1 MPLVYSLACG
11 GVLLLAFL
19 LSTNAL
25 RVNRLAN
32 RWLGIFLACVG
43 CVLLGR
49 VLPGTTLAAHYP
61 SLLGW
66 LELTRLAMAPA
77 FYLSVVQFTAPHR
90 SWQRRDGLHFL
101 PWLLFLL
108 AMLPP
113 LLGGG
118 PAGVARLPGGAAAV
132 GRALV
137 FAAPK
142 VQAIGYWLAAY
153 LALRQ
158 HQRHVLQL
166 TAQPEPID
174 LQWLKRVLWSL
185 ALLVVLWLNELFFH
199 LVWVLALTPAGY
211 LGVVF
216 YLAYYALRQPEVFAF
231 PAPVRAE
238 IRELWQPDP
247 PAPPDAAPGS
257 SKQARLSPSQVA
269 YWQQRLHHLLETEKV
284 YLEADLNLPALA
296 QRAGLSTHELSYV
309 LNEGFGVNFSQ
320 FINAYRVAEAQ
331 RLLASA
337 QHQHLSI
344 VGIAFEAGF
353 SSKTTFNTAFKK
365 VTGLTPSQFMQDVRD
380 GSAPQPEPPGRA
392 RLPPMGSVG

>member
-1 MPLVYSLACG
+1 MLLLYSLACG

-19 LSTNAL
+19 LGTNAL

-32 RWLGIFLACVG
+32 RWLGVFLVG
-43 CVLLGR
+43 VAGVLLDR
-49 VLPGTTLAAHYP
+49 VLPATSVAAHYP
-61 SLLGW
+61 RLLGW

-77 FYLSVVQFTAPHR
+77 FYLSVVQFTAPNR
-90 SWQRRDGLHFL
+90 PWRGRDGLHFL

-108 AMLPP
+108 AMLPL
-113 LLGGG
+113 LLGWGPRGVAGLSG
-118 PAGVARLPGGAAAV
+118 PAASG

-137 FAAPK
+137 FATPK

-158 HQRHVLQL
+158 HQRQVLHL

-174 LQWLKRVLWSL
+174 LQWLQQVLWGL
-185 ALLVVLWLNELFFH
+185 ALLVGLWLNELFFH
-199 LVWVLALTPAGY
+199 LSWILAFTPLGY
-211 LGVVF
+211 LSAVF
-216 YLAYYALRQPEVFAF
+216 YLAYHALRQREVFAF
-231 PAPVRAE
+231 PAPIRAE
-238 IRELWQPDP
+238 IQELWQEEVPELP
-247 PAPPDAAPGS
+247 GPASTA

-269 YWQQRLHHLLETEKV
+269 YWQQQLSHLLETEQV
-284 YLEADLNLPALA
+284 YLEADLSLPALA

-309 LNEGFGVNFSQ
+309 LNEGFGVNFFQ

-337 QHQHLSI
+337 QHQHLSM

-353 SSKTTFNTAFKK
+353 SSKTTFNTTFKK
-365 VTGLTPSQFMQDVRD
+365 ATGLTPSQFLQQVRT
-380 GSAPQPEPPGRA
+380 GEVPLPAPPGRA
-392 RLPPMGSVG
+392 WFPPMGSVG

>member
-1 MPLVYSLACG
+1 MSLFYSLACG
-11 GVLLLAFL
+11 GLLLLAFL

-49 VLPGTTLAAHYP
+49 ILPGTPVAAHYP
-61 SLLGW
+61 NLPGW

-77 FYLSVVQFTAPHR
+77 FYLSVVQFTAPNR
-90 SWQRRDGLHFL
+90 SWEWRDGLHFL

-108 AMLPP
+108 AMLPM
-113 LLGGG
+113 LLGWQPMGL
-118 PAGVARLPGGAAAV
+118 VLLPGGVAVV
-132 GRALV
+132 GRIVV
-137 FAAPK
+137 FATPK

-153 LALRQ
+153 LALRR
-158 HQRHVLQL
+158 HQRHLLHL

-174 LQWLKRVLWSL
+174 LQWLKQVLWGL
-185 ALLVVLWLNELFFH
+185 ALLVGLWLNELFFH
-199 LVWVLALTPAGY
+199 LGWVLTLTPVGY
-211 LGVVF
+211 FGAVF

-238 IRELWQPDP
+238 IQELWQQDSPELSDP
-247 PAPPDAAPGS
+247 VPDAV
-257 SKQARLSPSQVA
+257 KQARLSPSQVA
-269 YWQQRLHHLLETEKV
+269 YWQQQLGQLLETEKV
-284 YLEADLNLPALA
+284 YLEADLSLPTLA

-309 LNEGFGVNFSQ
+309 LNEGFGVNFFQ

-337 QHQHLSI
+337 QHQHLSM

-353 SSKTTFNTAFKK
+353 NSKTTFNTTFKK
-365 VTGLTPSQFMQDVRD
+365 VTGLTPSQFLQQVRAS
-380 GSAPQPEPPGRA
+380 SAPQPGPPGSA
-392 RLPPMGSVG
+392 QLPPIGAVG